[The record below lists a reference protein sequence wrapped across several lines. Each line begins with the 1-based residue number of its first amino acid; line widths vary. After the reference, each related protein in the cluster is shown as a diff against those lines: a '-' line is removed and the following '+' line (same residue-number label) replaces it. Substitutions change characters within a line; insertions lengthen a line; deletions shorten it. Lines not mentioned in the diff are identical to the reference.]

1 VLMVRFYFSFF
12 VVLIVD
18 RVYVSIER
26 AYKRALFFFFFFF
39 FFFSRE
45 PLLF

>member
-1 VLMVRFYFSFF
+1 MVRFYFSFF

-26 AYKRALFFFFFFF
+26 AYKRALSSSSSSSS
-39 FFFSRE
+39 SRA
-45 PLLF
+45 